1 MCDKD
6 RIAELRAEVEP
17 LRGRG
22 AVGRMVDQCRH
33 HSNHLSIIQSREAAT
48 NRKLKEVEAEVARL
62 KHYIEEEHAIAQA
75 VSGGYDAR
83 LEAERDSLRADNERL
98 RGIEARLRDEALA
111 HETAYRYSVEMI
123 SPMSRMHEHM
133 KVIDAYRAAVLSAS
147 PEATQAPAEE
157 GDEDE

>member
-98 RGIEARLRDEALA
+98 RGIEARLRDDDIVRQVAA
-111 HETAYRYSVEMI
+111 QVFVNAYAGQI
-123 SPMSRMHEHM
+123 SPAMGM
-133 KVIDAYRAAVLSAS
+133 VQAYRAAVLSAS
-147 PEATQAPAEE
+147 PEATPAPAEE
-157 GDEDE
+157 GGEG

>member
-1 MCDKD
+1 MPNDHAFDDREDELMAKNMNLRNSGQRGRDK
-6 RIAELRAEVEP
+6 IAEL
-17 LRGRG
+17 
-22 AVGRMVDQCRH
+22 
-33 HSNHLSIIQSREAAT
+33 
-48 NRKLKEVEAEVARL
+48 EAEVARL
-62 KHYIEEEHAIAQA
+62 EHYIEEEHAIAQA

-157 GDEDE
+157 GDNDECR